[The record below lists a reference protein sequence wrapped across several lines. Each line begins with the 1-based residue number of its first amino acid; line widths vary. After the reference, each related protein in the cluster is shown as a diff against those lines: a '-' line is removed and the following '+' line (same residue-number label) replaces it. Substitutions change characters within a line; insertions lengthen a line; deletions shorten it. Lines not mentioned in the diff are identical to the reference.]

1 MTLEDIDSVELI
13 GGGMRVPRVQEEIQ
27 KTLGS
32 KLELGLH
39 INSDES
45 MALGAAFHGANI
57 STAFRVRHVGM
68 TDVNPFAIAIGLQY
82 LDDPSYIEEGETE
95 PWQKSATLFKSFGKV
110 GIKKTIA
117 FSQDKDVHCQL
128 NYEDDDI
135 LPKGTQLS
143 IAKYNISGIS
153 QFASELAQKGLGKP
167 KVALQFELSTSGIPE
182 LVRAE
187 ATVEE
192 TYTVTEEVEVEEEE
206 PPTQEEN
213 KKEENV
219 ETSEIKEGETSNT
232 TETEDKAPKK
242 KKTKVIEKEKK
253 RTLKRKLDVTKY
265 HTGRIQPYSPAVK
278 AYSKS
283 KLEELAAKDKARI
296 MLEEAKNNFEAFI
309 YHVKNKL
316 SDDEEDLKK
325 VSTDEQR
332 EELLQMAIDAND
344 WLDFEGWDA
353 DLETYQKKLAELSA
367 PAKAMFHRLSELTL
381 RPQVIAEVRKSLTKV
396 EDLMNKWETT
406 MPQVTE
412 EERAEVLAKVEEVR
426 KWVSDKED
434 AQAAVN
440 PWDPVVFN
448 STEVPLQTKSLEKLV
463 AKLGKKPKPKPP
475 VIEKNETAKNET
487 SSEKVDTEG
496 SAEGATEGAATDGAT
511 EEAASP
517 EQPNSESH
525 EGEEL

>member
-1 MTLEDIDSVELI
+1 
-13 GGGMRVPRVQEEIQ
+13 
-27 KTLGS
+27 
-32 KLELGLH
+32 
-39 INSDES
+39 
-45 MALGAAFHGANI
+45 
-57 STAFRVRHVGM
+57 
-68 TDVNPFAIAIGLQY
+68 
-82 LDDPSYIEEGETE
+82 
-95 PWQKSATLFKSFGKV
+95 
-110 GIKKTIA
+110 
-117 FSQDKDVHCQL
+117 
-128 NYEDDDI
+128 
-135 LPKGTQLS
+135 
-143 IAKYNISGIS
+143 
-153 QFASELAQKGLGKP
+153 
-167 KVALQFELSTSGIPE
+167 VALQFELSTSGIPE

-253 RTLKRKLDVTKY
+253 RTLKRKLDATKY

-426 KWVSDKED
+426 KWISDKED